1 MANAQYLS
9 GLYAITDA
17 ELIGDARLLPAVA
30 AALQGGARLVQY
42 RDKSQDAA
50 RRRQEAEALRSLCHT
65 HGALLIINDDVQLA
79 ADCGADGVHLG
90 KDDSAIQTA
99 RQLLGPSAIIGVSC
113 YNDLTRAH
121 AAQSAGAD
129 YLAFGSFYPSAIKPQ
144 APRATLELLRQAR
157 QELRLPLCA
166 IGGITADNAAP
177 LLAAGADLLAV
188 ISDVF
193 AADDIKAAASRY
205 RMLFSARVL

>member
-177 LLAAGADLLAV
+177 LLAAGADMLAV